1 MDWLIIVGL
10 IILGF
15 ILIILEVFALP
26 GIIVGIFGVISI
38 IVAIV
43 YSFIQFDANTG
54 LLILLGTIAFS
65 VVFTYALFKLGAWN
79 RFILGSQQKRE
90 EGFTSAETENSLL
103 GKVGT
108 AQTNLRPAGT
118 ALIDRKKYDVLADGE
133 FLQKGDSIVVTSV
146 SGIKVTVKKKEE

>member
-54 LLILLGTIAFS
+54 LLLLLGTIAFS
-65 VVFTYALFKLGAWN
+65 VVFTYTLFKIGAWN
-79 RFILGSQQKRE
+79 RFILGSQQKRD
-90 EGFTSAETENSLL
+90 EGFTSAKTENSLL

-108 AQTNLRPAGT
+108 AQTNLRPAGS
-118 ALIDRKKYDVLADGE
+118 ALIDGKKYDVLADGE

>member
-108 AQTNLRPAGT
+108 AQTNLRPAGS
-118 ALIDRKKYDVLADGE
+118 ALIDGKKYDVLADGE